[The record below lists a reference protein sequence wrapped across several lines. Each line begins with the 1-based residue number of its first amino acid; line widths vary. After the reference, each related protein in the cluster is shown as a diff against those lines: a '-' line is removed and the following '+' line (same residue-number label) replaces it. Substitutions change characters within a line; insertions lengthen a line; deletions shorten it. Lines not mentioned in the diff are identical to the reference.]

1 MDDPSTDSGIRG
13 DLLRRL
19 AEQAMTDPEFRA
31 VARHDLGAALAQYG
45 YDLNDREL
53 ALVTRFRESL
63 AEAGVDLDL
72 VERLPD
78 EQLARL
84 LDR

>member
-1 MDDPSTDSGIRG
+1 MGELTAGDDVRP

-19 AEQAMTDPEFRA
+19 AEQAMSDPGVRA
-31 VARHDLGAALAQYG
+31 VARNDLAGALARYG
-45 YDLNDREL
+45 YDLNEREL
-53 ALVTRFRESL
+53 ALVTRFRSTL
-63 AEAGVDLDL
+63 ADAGVDLDL
-72 VERLPD
+72 VHDLSD